1 METFKTISEIE
12 AARLAAAR
20 WASHHSIEDER
31 LKNTVTSV
39 MIGLG
44 LVGCGSLLHK
54 CWVLNENRK
63 VRRNLV
69 ITQRP
74 VGFFSG
80 RGGDTFYR
88 REHLAPVYRVVPK
101 SVKALDLMDGKDH
114 EIEHE
119 FVREK
124 RHVEPLE
131 KEVGDESILA
141 ESTPPRPSVNN
152 PPWMVALA
160 IEGCDGTATVV
171 GGGVRLGDWLLTAR
185 HVFESPKMISYMA
198 TNVILLAHGR
208 QSEATLYRT
217 RQETFVTPPGNKEYS
232 MTWRDLALYYI
243 GDRPFKAVHARSLK
257 WTDLTYYPS
266 CSVSTF
272 GAPDGT
278 MMTASGH
285 VVTHLEL
292 ESKSGV
298 FAHTC
303 STTQGWSGMPVVTNV
318 MGATKIVGI
327 HITGGSNA
335 NYAVT
340 SPALV
345 AFLRAVKTHTGVEPL
360 EIPSADDNVYRR
372 FKQACFPD
380 PIGDDEGK
388 QVGKLMTAG
397 RQYQG
402 RKRFADLDDQ
412 WDEAIQEEVDE
423 RLHGH
428 GHGEGGPGDQAFEDE
443 ALKIPKEEVVDEFRF
458 AFSKWLLSE
467 QASRHT
473 ITDAG
478 LSWVRRVACWGLH
491 PQSRKIMT
499 YLINKGEMTACNSS
513 GESWVAFV
521 DTGGDPPLPPTHS
534 SPRSVTNDTGEKFPL
549 PSAPPLSGSVPANST
564 VCPSE
569 PGATEPVFVPDKK
582 TVDQGIFAP
591 CGSWEPNPGEW
602 ALPFEEEEG
611 KLVHWAQ
618 HVGECRPPVTP
629 AYGGNLRRG
638 PNVSR
643 TSEEADH
650 ISWSRDVQRN
660 MDDWFINYDEEALG
674 RLKGVGAKTLLKHPA
689 FDEYRQYLEAG
700 NKVLWDTYD
709 GKKKNTIKN
718 TTDKT
723 HAFRLGSCDIG
734 FGSNS
739 EATPIDE
746 DYLKACAG
754 IEFLS
759 GSQKKKLDEVLRGYC
774 LPATGPL
781 AVKDSFRGQCARQK
795 PGTWARLRETPNFV
809 SRVKEFCAEYP
820 MAKTPLVNK
829 RFLEAVETYCDSAD
843 ATKSAGW
850 SSRYRSGAKGT
861 WTLDSDGRSL
871 LAYFVACRL
880 ALRMAEGD
888 NIHYLS
894 PKDML
899 ELGLRDPEEAFVK
912 KEAHD
917 ESKSK
922 TKRWRLIWICS
933 IVDSVCQDAL
943 HHAQNKEDI
952 MAFATEKLHCQ
963 AVGMGHHDDG
973 LTRMGR
979 TFDVMTQQE
988 TKNIAYSDASGWD
1001 LSVCR
1006 DALYFDAHRRVSRM
1020 KDVSWVIKDLMMA
1033 EAATNSTHVIVI
1045 GKELWTFYN
1054 FGVTATGIPS
1064 TSAQNS
1070 PIRSFTLVACGA
1082 DAACAVGDDEAH
1094 TGDVSKELLEST
1106 GVIIKPGSD
1115 GVAGPKGPIDM
1126 TSHLY
1131 VKVDGRWTAT
1141 FNNFP
1146 KLMAHLSLRNPTE
1159 APSQDTLGGLRFALR
1174 HTEWAEKIFLTVCA
1188 RMGWHVPAPVYV
1200 EGVEF

>member
-1 METFKTISEIE
+1 METFKTFGEIE
-12 AARLAAAR
+12 AARAAAAR
-20 WASHHSIEDER
+20 WAHQTTGDKRMENAVF
-31 LKNTVTSV
+31 KV
-39 MIGLG
+39 MLGVGL
-44 LVGCGSLLHK
+44 LGCGSLLHK

-63 VRRNLV
+63 VRRHLV

-74 VGFFSG
+74 VGFFCG
-80 RGGDTFYR
+80 KGGDVYYR
-88 REHLAPVYRVVPK
+88 REHLAPVFRVVPK
-101 SVKALDLMDGKDH
+101 AVKALDLMDGKDH

-124 RHVEPLE
+124 RKIEPA
-131 KEVGDESILA
+131 EVGDESILA

-198 TNVILLAHGR
+198 TNVIFLAGGK
-208 QSEATLYRT
+208 QAEATLERT
-217 RQETFVTPPGNKEYS
+217 ATSFVVAPGNKEYS
-232 MTWRDLALYYI
+232 MTWKDLALYKV
-243 GDRPFKAVHARSLK
+243 GDRAFKSVGARSLK

-278 MMTASGH
+278 MMTATGH
-285 VVTHLEL
+285 VVTHVEL
-292 ESKSGV
+292 EAKSGV

-303 STTQGWSGMPVVTNV
+303 STTQGWSGSPVVTNV

-327 HITGGSNA
+327 HITGGTNA

-340 SPALV
+340 STAVV
-345 AFLRAVKTHTGVEPL
+345 AFLRNAKMHNGAEPL
-360 EIPSADDNVYRR
+360 EIPCADDNLYRR

-380 PIGDDEGK
+380 DIQDEGK
-388 QVGKLMTAG
+388 HAQGAIGG

-402 RKRFADLDDQ
+402 RKRFMDLDDR
-412 WDEAIQEEVDE
+412 WDDAIQEEVDQ

-428 GHGEGGPGDQAFEDE
+428 GIGEGGPGDHVYEDE
-443 ALKIPKEEVVDEFRF
+443 AVKIPKEEAIDEFRF
-458 AFSKWLLSE
+458 AFSKWMLSE

-473 ITDAG
+473 VTDAG
-478 LSWVRRVACWGLH
+478 LLWVRRVACWGLH

-499 YLINKGEMTACNSS
+499 YLINTGEMTASNSS
-513 GESWVAFV
+513 GESWIAFV
-521 DTGGDPPLPPTHS
+521 DTGGDPPLPSTPPL
-534 SPRSVTNDTGEKFPL
+534 PRFVSVDTGEKFPL
-549 PSAPPLSGSVPANST
+549 PSAPPLSGSAPANST

-569 PGATEPVFVPDKK
+569 PGVSEPVFVPDKK
-582 TVDQGIFAP
+582 TVDQGVFAP
-591 CGSWEPNPGEW
+591 CGSWEPSPGEW

-618 HVGECRPPVTP
+618 NVDECRPPIVP
-629 AYGGNLRRG
+629 AYDGNLKTG
-638 PNVSR
+638 PNITK

-650 ISWSRDVQRN
+650 ISWSADIQRN
-660 MDDWFINYDEEALG
+660 MDDWFMHYDEEALG
-674 RLKGVGAKTLLKHPA
+674 RLKGVGAKTLLKHVA
-689 FDEYRQYLEAG
+689 FTEYRQYLEAG
-700 NKVLWDTYD
+700 NKVLWDNYD
-709 GKKKNTIKN
+709 GKHKNTVKN
-718 TTDKT
+718 QLGKT
-723 HAFRLGSCDIG
+723 HSFRLGSCDVG
-734 FGSNS
+734 FGAN
-739 EATPIDE
+739 ADAKPIDE

-754 IEFLS
+754 LEFFS
-759 GSQKKKLDEVLRGYC
+759 GSQKKKLDAVLQGYC
-774 LPATGPL
+774 LPPTGPK
-781 AVKDSFRGQCARQK
+781 AVKESFRGQCGRQQ
-795 PGTWARLRETPNFV
+795 PGTWAKLRETPNFV

-829 RFLEAVETYCDSAD
+829 RFLEAVELYCDAAD

-850 SSRYRSGAKGT
+850 SSRYKSGAKGA
-861 WTLDSDGRSL
+861 WTLDSEGRSL

-888 NIHYLS
+888 NIHWLS

-917 ESKSK
+917 ETKTKS
-922 TKRWRLIWICS
+922 KRWRLIWICS
-933 IVDSVCQDAL
+933 VVDSVCQDAL

-952 MAFATEKLHCQ
+952 LAYATEKLHSQ

-973 LTRMGR
+973 LARMGK
-979 TFDVMTQQE
+979 TFDVMTQQG
-988 TKNIAYSDASGWD
+988 TKNVAYSDASGWD

-1020 KDVSWVIKDLMMA
+1020 KDVSWVVKDLMMA

-1070 PIRSFTLVACGA
+1070 PIRSFTLIACGA

-1094 TGDVSKELLEST
+1094 TGDVDKALLATT
-1106 GVIIKPGSD
+1106 GIIIKEGSD
-1115 GVAGPKGPIDM
+1115 GVTGPTGPIDM

-1131 VKVDGRWTAT
+1131 VKVGDTWTAT
-1141 FNNFP
+1141 FNNFA
-1146 KLMAHLSLRNPTE
+1146 KLMAHLSLRNPNE

-1188 RMGWHVPAPVYV
+1188 RMGWYVPAAKYS
-1200 EGVEF
+1200 EGVEL